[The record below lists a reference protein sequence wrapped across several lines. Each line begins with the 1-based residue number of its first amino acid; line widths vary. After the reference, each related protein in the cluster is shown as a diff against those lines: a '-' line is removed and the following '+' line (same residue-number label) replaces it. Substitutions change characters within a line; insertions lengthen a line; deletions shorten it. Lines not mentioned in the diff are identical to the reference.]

1 MKEEFYRI
9 RIYKAPFP
17 VTFKG
22 EECSRFKVFWE
33 GVYKDALGRQFSRI
47 WHCKTYNSIEDME
60 ADFGG
65 FMQFIEYAEE
75 IDMEAEYDKTKL

>member
-1 MKEEFYRI
+1 MKEAFYRL

-17 VTFKG
+17 ITLKG
-22 EECSRFKVFWE
+22 EECSRYKVFWE
-33 GVYKDALGRQFSRI
+33 GVYKDSLGRQFSKI
-47 WHCKTYNSIEDME
+47 WQCKCYNSIEDME

-65 FMQFIEYAEE
+65 YIQFIEYADE